1 MENRKQRF
9 TARRLLLLCL
19 TLAVLG
25 VLGLSA
31 LLRPPNPQ
39 ESAESAPT
47 DSTEDDGLAVVIP
60 EETAAPGV
68 IPHYDPSMRGDE
80 GWVTADGK
88 LFYLEGGGAVTG
100 LRLIDGKYCYFD
112 RNGVKAARLGV
123 DVSTYNEA
131 IDWDRVRGQGISFA
145 ILRTGGRGWTS
156 GSIYRD
162 VRFER
167 YLRDAEAAGMKLGV
181 YFYSTALNEREAAD
195 EAHAV
200 LAALRGR
207 SLALPVYYDVELS
220 GEFPKGRADGLLSGE
235 RTRNALAFCRVIES
249 AGYRAGIYA
258 GQYFYLDSIN
268 YQSLSRYGIWMAS
281 YTNDG
286 LPPRSARPYQ
296 IWQFTDRGNVDG
308 ISGGVDMNVMPVDC
322 CEPS

>member
-1 MENRKQRF
+1 MEKKKNKVSGK
-9 TARRLLLLCL
+9 RLLLLCL
-19 TLAVLG
+19 ALAVLG
-25 VLGLSA
+25 VLGLGVF
-31 LLRPPNPQ
+31 LRPAAPQ
-39 ESAESAPT
+39 EIQAAETAENA
-47 DSTEDDGLAVVIP
+47 EDEGLAVVIP
-60 EETAAPGV
+60 EETPAPGA

-131 IDWDRVRGQGISFA
+131 IDWERVRGQGISFA

-156 GSIYRD
+156 GSIYGD

-167 YLRDAEAAGMKLGV
+167 YFRDAGAAGMQLGV
-181 YFYSTALNEREAAD
+181 YFYSTALNEKEAAD

-207 SLALPVYYDVELS
+207 SLALPVYYDVEIS
-220 GEFPKGRADGLLSGE
+220 GEFPKGRADGLLPGA

-249 AGYRAGIYA
+249 AGYRAGVYA

-268 YQSLSRYGIWMAS
+268 YQPLSRYGIWMAS

-308 ISGGVDMNVMPVDC
+308 ISGGVDLNVMFTDC
-322 CEPS
+322 CEAP